1 MSQAPQGQLKSVVQ
15 ETPTLEVCHTDG
27 PYGMGVRT
35 LVARDVGEIAH
46 RFTGRVGQEIK
57 QHSLQVTAHLHISDT
72 TYIGFLSHSC
82 DPNSRLDM
90 SRFELVTLRG
100 VPAGELLTIDYAATE
115 ERLYRQFECHCGAV
129 ACRRWI
135 VGRAE
140 GANDEGRAYLAGA

>member
-1 MSQAPQGQLKSVVQ
+1 MSQAPQGQSKSGAQ
-15 ETPTLEVCHTDG
+15 DPPTLEVCHTDG

-35 LVARDVGEIAH
+35 LVARDVGEISD
-46 RFTGRVGQEIK
+46 RFTGQVGQEIK
-57 QHSLQVTAHLHISDT
+57 QHSLQVTGLLHICDT

-90 SRFELVTLRG
+90 SRFELVTLRA

-115 ERLYRQFECHCGAV
+115 DRLYRQFECHCGAV
-129 ACRRWI
+129 ACRRGI

>member
-1 MSQAPQGQLKSVVQ
+1 MSQAPQGQSKSGVQ
-15 ETPTLEVCHTDG
+15 APPTLEVCHTDG

-35 LVARDVGEIAH
+35 LVARDVGEISD
-46 RFTGRVGQEIK
+46 RFTGQVGQEIK
-57 QHSLQVTAHLHISDT
+57 QHSLQVTGLLHICDT

-90 SRFELVTLRG
+90 SRFELVTLRA

-115 ERLYRQFECHCGAV
+115 DRLYRQFECHCGAV